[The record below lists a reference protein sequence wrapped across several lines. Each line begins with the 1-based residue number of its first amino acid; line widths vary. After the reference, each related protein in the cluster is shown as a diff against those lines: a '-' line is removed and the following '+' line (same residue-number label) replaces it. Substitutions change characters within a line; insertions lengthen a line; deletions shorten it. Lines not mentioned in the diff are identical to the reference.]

1 MNCSRGDVIL
11 VRFPNSDLKTYKKRP
26 ALVVQAD
33 IDTGLNQKI
42 VALITS
48 NPKRTGPTRIPVPRE
63 SPLGRQMGLKTNS
76 VIVAD
81 NLSTVLEREMDKVI
95 GKCTDLRSV
104 ENALRKTFALESE
117 NDAA

>member
-33 IDTGLNQKI
+33 IDTGLDQKI

-48 NPKRTGPTRIPVPRE
+48 NLNRITGPTRVFVQRE
-63 SPLGRQMGLKTNS
+63 SLLGKQMGLKMDS
-76 VIVAD
+76 VVVVD
-81 NLSTVLEREMDKVI
+81 NLATVLEREMDKII
-95 GKCTDLRSV
+95 GKCTDLRAV
-104 ENALRKTFALESE
+104 ENALRKTFALDSQ
-117 NDAA
+117 NRS